1 MPWPRRRETTIYFH
15 FHNANIHL
23 INERF
28 KTYFYETFFQDNPEM
43 FQKFLIS
50 LEKPLPRTI
59 RFSPWKQEGVKKRLT
74 SYGYILWET
83 NIPNVHTIELSEKM
97 NPLEKRIGF
106 TLDHI
111 IWNFYIQELAAAT
124 SVHILSNGGIDTE
137 KYLILDMASS
147 PWWKTTQLA
156 EQYPNSFIIANEPT
170 RDRIPQL
177 LQNLGR
183 MGTPNVGVT
192 LYPGQYFRNTPE
204 VFDRILLD
212 APCSGE
218 WTLYK
223 WTKAVSHWH
232 IKNIKKMAALQEK
245 LLDAALIA
253 LKVGW
258 EMVYS
263 TCSMNLLEN
272 EWVLEKMKKKYGN
285 AFEIISQKHF
295 WPHVDQTGG
304 FFVAKIHKNLS
315 IETIEK
321 NDEKINTDI
330 KTYKGSLP
338 YKTQIWINLYEHLGK
353 ILVVKDHPY
362 LEFIR
367 KKYYFMRFG
376 EAIGYSENG
385 NIRLDSLSYRY
396 LDTSSIKRI
405 ELNNE
410 TKLDQYL
417 HGEIMEYNWEDGEI
431 LITYDGEIISKET
444 IKNNTLSNS
453 FPYELRRK

>member
-1 MPWPRRRETTIYFH
+1 M
-15 FHNANIHL
+15 

-28 KTYFYETFFQDNPEM
+28 QTYFRETFFQDDPEM
-43 FQKFLIS
+43 FQKFLDS

-59 RFSPWKQEGVKKRLT
+59 RIRPGKEEDVKKRLI
-74 SYGYILWET
+74 SYGYRLWET
-83 NIPNVHTIELSEKM
+83 NIPNVSTVELSENM
-97 NPLEKRIGF
+97 NELEKRMGF
-106 TLDHI
+106 TLDHLL
-111 IWNFYIQELAAAT
+111 WNFYIQELAAAT
-124 SVHILSNGGIDTE
+124 SVHILSDGAINTE
-137 KYLILDMASS
+137 EYLILDMASS
-147 PWWKTTQLA
+147 PGGKTTQLA
-156 EQYPNSFIIANEPT
+156 EQYPKSFIIANEPT

-177 LQNLGR
+177 LQNLNR
-183 MGTPNVGVT
+183 MGTPHVWVT

-232 IKNIKKMAALQEK
+232 IKNIKTMAALQEK

-272 EWVLEKMKKKYGN
+272 EWVLEKMKKKYGD

-295 WPHVDQTGG
+295 WPHIDQTGG
-304 FFVAKIHKNLS
+304 FFVAKIRKHTS
-315 IETIEK
+315 IETREI
-321 NDEKINTDI
+321 NDGKVNNDI

-338 YKTQIWINLYEHLGK
+338 YESSRWISLYEHLWK
-353 ILVVKDHPY
+353 ILAVRSHPK

-367 KKYYFMRFG
+367 NKYYFMRFG

-385 NIRLDSLSYRY
+385 NIRLDPLSYRY
-396 LDTSSIKRI
+396 LEMGWVGRWEISDSK
-405 ELNNE
+405 EL
-410 TKLDQYL
+410 DRYL
-417 HGEIMEYNWEDGEI
+417 HGEILERKREDGDI
-431 LITYDGEIISKET
+431 LLTYDGEILSKER
-444 IKNNTLSNS
+444 IKDETLSNT
-453 FPYELRRK
+453 FPYEWRRK